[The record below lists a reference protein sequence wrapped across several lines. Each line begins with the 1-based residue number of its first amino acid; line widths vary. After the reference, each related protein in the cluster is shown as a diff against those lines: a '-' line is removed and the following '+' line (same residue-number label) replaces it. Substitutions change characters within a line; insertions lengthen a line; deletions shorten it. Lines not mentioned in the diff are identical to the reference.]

1 MHMPLDMSLKR
12 HYTGN
17 PYSRGDSGALY
28 LQPALAEV
36 ISCLG
41 CPSVRLPRI
50 SDADVRVLTQQ
61 NPVNLVRT
69 GM

>member
-28 LQPALAEV
+28 LQSALAEV

-41 CPSVRLPRI
+41 YLFVGLPI
-50 SDADVRVLTQQ
+50 VSGVDMRVLTQ
-61 NPVNLVRT
+61 
-69 GM
+69 